1 MTDLNRRRTLSNG
14 FLAGVMGGIF
24 MTLVMLI
31 LRYFTGASTLPE
43 MISDRVAPFLPI
55 PIFFKML
62 GLFGGYS
69 HLKQFGI
76 VSILVGMLVFAG
88 IIGVLYAISMERS
101 ARAGRRLV
109 GVAMAITW
117 ALSILLLW
125 PMLAANYRG
134 RPPGQATWFNAACLL
149 LIYLVCG
156 FVLMVV
162 YRMLVGP
169 SEATNPSGNSAGR
182 RQVLPALLGVLG
194 IGAILVMLRKFY
206 EIAAYAY
213 DGTEESGEDLPPITP
228 NDDFY
233 CVTKNNVDPQ
243 PAADLWRLEVTGM
256 VNAPRVYR
264 FDEIAALP
272 SVEQETTL
280 ECISNQVG
288 SGLMSNAIWRGVP
301 LRDLIGAAN
310 PMPRI
315 QQVVFHG
322 ADAYTDDLSFEMAM
336 RPTTLVAYR
345 MNGDPLALKH
355 GFPARIIVP
364 GMVGEKNV
372 KWVTRIELLDHQTK
386 QFYEKQGWGPSF
398 RINTTSR
405 FDSPDFDQPV
415 KFARLITLRGTA
427 FGGDRGVSRV
437 EVSADDGATWH
448 AAEITYK
455 SSPLAWVQWRFD
467 WSPAGPGEY
476 PLVVRAT
483 DGNGEVQSGVD
494 KPSGP
499 EPATGYQ
506 RVTATLRS

>member
-1 MTDLNRRRTLSNG
+1 MSPNYRRRALTNG
-14 FLAGVMGGIF
+14 FLAGVIGGVF
-24 MTLVMLI
+24 MTLIMLV

-43 MISDRVAPFLPI
+43 MISDRAAPFLPI

-88 IIGVLYAISMERS
+88 MIGVLYAISMERS
-101 ARAGRRLV
+101 QRASRRLI
-109 GVAMAITW
+109 GVSLAISW
-117 ALSILLLW
+117 ALSILVLW
-125 PMLAANYRG
+125 PMLAGNYRG
-134 RPPGQATWFNAACLL
+134 RPPAVATWFNAASLL

-156 FVLMVV
+156 CVLVV
-162 YRMLVGP
+162 AYRMLRPPV
-169 SEATNPSGNSAGR
+169 EAASANWAGR
-182 RQVLPALLGVLG
+182 RQVLPALLGALG
-194 IGAILVMLRKFY
+194 IAAVLVMLRKFY

-213 DGTEESGEDLPPITP
+213 DGTEETGEDLPPITP

-243 PAADLWRLEVTGM
+243 PETTLWRLEVNGM
-256 VNAPRVYR
+256 VSTPRTYR
-264 FDEIAALP
+264 FEEIAALP

-301 LRDLIGAAN
+301 LRDLIAAAG
-310 PMPRI
+310 PKPGI

-322 ADAYTDDLSFEMAM
+322 ADAYTDDLPYEMAM
-336 RPTTLVAYR
+336 RPSTLVAYR
-345 MNGDPLALKH
+345 MNGDALALKH

-386 QFYEKQGWGPSF
+386 QFYEQQGWGPSF

-415 KFARLITLRGTA
+415 KFANPITLRGTA

-437 EVSADDGATWH
+437 EVTMDDGATWR

-467 WSPAGPGEY
+467 WSPPGPGEY
-476 PLVVRAT
+476 PLAVRAT

-494 KPSGP
+494 KSSGP

-506 RVTATLRS
+506 RVTAKLQS

>member
-1 MTDLNRRRTLSNG
+1 
-14 FLAGVMGGIF
+14 
-24 MTLVMLI
+24 
-31 LRYFTGASTLPE
+31 
-43 MISDRVAPFLPI
+43 
-55 PIFFKML
+55 ML

-76 VSILVGMLVFAG
+76 VSILVGMLVLPQSYRLLASTPFPWNAR
-88 IIGVLYAISMERS
+88 L
-101 ARAGRRLV
+101 ARAGC
-109 GVAMAITW
+109 
-117 ALSILLLW
+117 
-125 PMLAANYRG
+125 G
-134 RPPGQATWFNAACLL
+134 RASRWRSPGRSRFFCCGRCWRPTIADGLPDKVTWFNAACLL

-169 SEATNPSGNSAGR
+169 SEATNPSGNSAGCW
-182 RQVLPALLGVLG
+182 QVLPALLGVLG

-288 SGLMSNAIWRGVP
+288 SGLISNAIWRGVP

-322 ADAYTDDLSFEMAM
+322 A
-336 RPTTLVAYR
+336 
-345 MNGDPLALKH
+345 
-355 GFPARIIVP
+355 
-364 GMVGEKNV
+364 
-372 KWVTRIELLDHQTK
+372 
-386 QFYEKQGWGPSF
+386 
-398 RINTTSR
+398 
-405 FDSPDFDQPV
+405 
-415 KFARLITLRGTA
+415 
-427 FGGDRGVSRV
+427 
-437 EVSADDGATWH
+437 
-448 AAEITYK
+448 
-455 SSPLAWVQWRFD
+455 
-467 WSPAGPGEY
+467 
-476 PLVVRAT
+476 
-483 DGNGEVQSGVD
+483 
-494 KPSGP
+494 
-499 EPATGYQ
+499 
-506 RVTATLRS
+506 